1 MENIVALENKPE
13 LDKMLIPIDVSKYF
27 HKAMIIGPR
36 GEILQDPFEIDIYQE
51 GLDKLLAKMKEA
63 KAACKAKRVIFAM
76 EPTSYYHQT
85 LLEQLGKLG
94 HEIQLINPCM
104 TAKVR
109 SLDYDHL
116 KTDDIDLK
124 VLGQSINL
132 GKGKEFKEKPR
143 QIQKLRSITR
153 QRVARTKF
161 TKFLKIQIHQHLDAL
176 WPGFNNRYEKEKSL
190 VGNIWESKMAWAIM
204 QLCPNPNKVAKM
216 LPQQLIS
223 LFREHHVRG
232 IGKGRA
238 GKIIKHAQTAIHH
251 SQPLPEYRSHLK
263 QDLQLL
269 HHLNTIVS
277 SLENKAVRLLP
288 EEGQYLLS
296 LKGVSPFYAAAFL
309 AEITDIRNFATPKK
323 LIKYTGLNVSVRNSG
338 LFRSKENHMTKFG
351 NRHLRYAVVMMARNL
366 ARCHPDF
373 RSHYDKFRQRG
384 MKHNEAIGCVATK
397 LLKIF
402 FYLLKKKEYYS
413 VQKFHQV

>member
-1 MENIVALENKPE
+1 MVNAVDMDDKQS
-13 LDKMLIPIDVSKYF
+13 LDKMLVPIDVSKYF
-27 HKAMIIGPR
+27 HKAMIIGPK
-36 GEILQDPFEIDIYQE
+36 GQVLQDPFEIDIYQE

-104 TAKVR
+104 TARVR

-124 VLGQSINL
+124 VLGRSVSL
-132 GKGKEFKEKPR
+132 GKGREFKERPR

-153 QRVARTKF
+153 QRIARTKF
-161 TKFLKIQIHQHLDAL
+161 TKFLKIQIHQHLDIL
-176 WPGFNNRYEKEKSL
+176 WPGFTNRYEKEKAL
-190 VGNIWESKMAWAIM
+190 IRDIWASKMAWAIM
-204 QLCPNPNKVAKM
+204 QVCPNPNKIAKM
-216 LPQQLIS
+216 LPKQLIA
-223 LFREHHVRG
+223 LFRVHHVRG
-232 IGKGRA
+232 IGRGRA
-238 GKIIKHAQTAIHH
+238 EKIIKHAQTAVRQ
-251 SQPLPEYRSHLK
+251 SQPLPEHRSHLK

-269 HHLNTIVS
+269 HHLNTIIS

-296 LKGVSPFYAAAFL
+296 IKGVSPFYAAAFL
-309 AEITDIRNFATPKK
+309 AEIGDVNNFATPKK
-323 LIKYTGLNVSVRNSG
+323 LIKYAGLSVSVKNSG
-338 LFRSKENHMTKFG
+338 LFKGKGNHLTKFG
-351 NRHLRYAVVMMARNL
+351 NRHLRYAVVMLARNL
-366 ARCHPDF
+366 SRCHPDF
-373 RSHYDKFRQRG
+373 RGHYEKFKQRG
-384 MKHNEAIGCVATK
+384 MKHNEAVGCVATK

-402 FYLLKKKEYYS
+402 FYLLKKKQNYS
-413 VQKFHQV
+413 ALKFHKT